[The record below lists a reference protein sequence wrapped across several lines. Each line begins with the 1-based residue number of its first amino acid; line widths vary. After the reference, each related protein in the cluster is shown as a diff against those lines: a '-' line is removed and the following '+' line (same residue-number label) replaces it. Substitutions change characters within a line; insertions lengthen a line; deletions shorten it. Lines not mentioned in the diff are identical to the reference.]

1 MTEQQVLEACKQ
13 GIATWQKAFNN
24 QDAIGC
30 AEQYNDNAVMQARP
44 FGTFEGRQTI
54 ESFWQG
60 IIDQGFKEVEYTDVE
75 WRKFDDT
82 SFILTSKWTMNKAFG
97 VVHRELWRI
106 EADGKAR
113 LIEDEFEVQGE
124 R

>member
-1 MTEQQVLEACKQ
+1 MTEQQVLEACKE

-24 QDAIGC
+24 QDAKGC

-44 FGTFEGRQTI
+44 FGSFEGRHTI
-54 ESFWQG
+54 ESFQQG

-113 LIEDEFEVQGE
+113 LIEDEFEVLGK

>member
-1 MTEQQVLEACKQ
+1 MTEQQVLEACKE

-24 QDAIGC
+24 QDAKGC

-44 FGTFEGRQTI
+44 FGTFEGKQMI

-60 IIDQGFKEVEYTDVE
+60 IIDQGFRDVEYTNVE

-106 EADGKAR
+106 EADNKAR
-113 LIEDEFEVQGE
+113 LIEDEFEVMGE

>member
-1 MTEQQVLEACKQ
+1 MTEQQVLEACKE
-13 GIATWQKAFNN
+13 GIATWQKAFNS
-24 QDAIGC
+24 QDAKGC
-30 AEQYNDNAVMQARP
+30 AEQYNDNAIMQARP
-44 FGTFEGRQTI
+44 FGTFEGRQMI

-60 IIDQGFKEVEYTDVE
+60 IIDQGFRDVEYTDVE

-106 EADGKAR
+106 DADGKAR
-113 LIEDEFEVQGE
+113 LIEDEFEVMGE

>member
-1 MTEQQVLEACKQ
+1 MTEQQVLEACKE
-13 GIATWQKAFNN
+13 GIATWQKAFNS
-24 QDAIGC
+24 QDAKGC
-30 AEQYNDNAVMQARP
+30 AEQYNDNAIMQARP
-44 FGTFEGRQTI
+44 FGTFEGRQMI

-106 EADGKAR
+106 DADGKAR